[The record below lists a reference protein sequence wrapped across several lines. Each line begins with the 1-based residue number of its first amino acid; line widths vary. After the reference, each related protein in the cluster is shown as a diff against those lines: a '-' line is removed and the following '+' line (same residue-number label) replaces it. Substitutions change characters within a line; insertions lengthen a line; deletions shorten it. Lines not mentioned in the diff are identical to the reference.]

1 MLKNMRIK
9 TSLLLLLLLF
19 TFMQFFSNG
28 FELVDLKGNQK
39 NTLLLHNIIKEQDTC
54 IRSLRLF
61 IKSEAFV
68 IIFNNIMRPMPD
80 RQ

>member
-39 NTLLLHNIIKEQDTC
+39 Y
-54 IRSLRLF
+54 
-61 IKSEAFV
+61 V
-68 IIFNNIMRPMPD
+68 ITT
-80 RQ
+80 

>member
-39 NTLLLHNIIKEQDTC
+39 IRYYYITSLRSRIPC

>member
-39 NTLLLHNIIKEQDTC
+39 NTLLLHNIIKEQDTLHKVVESP
-54 IRSLRLF
+54 R
-61 IKSEAFV
+61 V
-68 IIFNNIMRPMPD
+68 
-80 RQ
+80 